1 MPKSASNS
9 SARAQRARS
18 VVALMKPKPNKI
30 MKNNV
35 KRLESTEAKKVTKLE
50 LQQAIK
56 IGPFPPETPPKQI
69 TPTKQVNGET
79 LSVQEGER
87 MEEFAS
93 PKRAVRNISR
103 DYTPQQELHENLSLI
118 KSDDCFV
125 YLTELPSEQL
135 ELLMNCDIRYSLPKQ
150 GAPVLRKPSTTVS
163 KPKPGKD
170 EKSDD
175 NQKPN
180 TEPTASKPS
189 KSSPEQIKSVTST
202 STEIMTTAALVKVR
216 PVSVS
221 MGGMLPIQKQKPKA
235 LFKLPPLPV

>member
-18 VVALMKPKPNKI
+18 VGSVKPKPNKNT
-30 MKNNV
+30 KV
-35 KRLESTEAKKVTKLE
+35 KRLESAETKKVTKLE
-50 LQQAIK
+50 LQQAIQLE
-56 IGPFPPETPPKQI
+56 PFAPETPPKLL
-69 TPTKQVNGET
+69 PPPPQVNGDT
-79 LSVQEGER
+79 MSVQEDVQFV
-87 MEEFAS
+87 EFVS

-103 DYTPQQELHENLSLI
+103 DYSTQQELHENLSSV
-118 KSDDCFV
+118 KSEDCFV

-221 MGGMLPIQKQKPKA
+221 MGG
-235 LFKLPPLPV
+235 